1 MSAEHTVLHIFSTF
15 AAAGPQVRTVGLMTA
30 LGPDWKHRVV
40 AADGRL
46 DALEL
51 VPEGID
57 ATAGGSLGGVRS
69 ARRLLRD
76 LRPALLCT
84 YNWGSFD
91 AVLAARSLGLCNHLH
106 HEDGFNAD
114 EVPRRK
120 RRRAWAR
127 RWALGKA
134 HRVVVPSHVLE
145 DIAQREWGLTPP
157 RLVRVPNGVD
167 TERFC
172 PGNEGRDAL
181 RASLSI
187 PADALVVGAV
197 GHLRPVKRFEVLIR
211 ACGRLPRELTGA
223 GVHLLILGDGAE
235 RTALEREAADHA
247 PPGGRVHL
255 PGHHAD
261 LAPWYRAM
269 DVFAL
274 SSSSEQLPLSLLEAM
289 AAGLPVVATDVGD
302 LRVTLGPGLDGHL
315 VGAEGDCEGALAA
328 ELEVLLRSAN
338 ERQRLGAAGRE
349 RVREAFSEEAMV
361 SAYRGLYEAAAS
373 S

>member
-1 MSAEHTVLHIFSTF
+1 MSAERTVLHVFSTF
-15 AAAGPQVRTVGLMTA
+15 AAAGPQVRTVGLMAA
-30 LGPDWKHRVV
+30 LGPTWSHRVV

-51 VPEGID
+51 VPDGID
-57 ATAGGSLGGVRS
+57 ATDGGELGGVRS

-127 RWALGKA
+127 RLALGKA
-134 HRVVVPSHVLE
+134 HRVVVPSRALE
-145 DIAQREWGLTPP
+145 DIARAEWGLSAP
-157 RLVRVPNGVD
+157 RLVRIPNGVD
-167 TERFC
+167 TQRFC
-172 PGNEGRDAL
+172 PGSEGRDAL

-187 PADALVVGAV
+187 PADALVVGSV

-211 ACGRLPRELTGA
+211 ACAHLPRELAGA
-223 GVHLLILGDGAE
+223 GVHLLILGDGEQRA
-235 RTALEREAADHA
+235 ALEREAAGCA

-255 PGHHAD
+255 PGHRED

-274 SSSSEQLPLSLLEAM
+274 SSSSEQHPLSLLEAM
-289 AAGLPVVATDVGD
+289 ATGLPVSATDVGD

-328 ELEVLLRSAN
+328 QLEVLLRFAD

-349 RVREAFSEEAMV
+349 RVREAFSDEVML
-361 SAYRGLYEAAAS
+361 SAHRGLYEAAAS

>member
-1 MSAEHTVLHIFSTF
+1 MSGRRSVLHVFSTF
-15 AAAGPQVRTVGLMTA
+15 AAAGPQVRTVALMAA
-30 LGPDWKHRVV
+30 LGTDWSHRVV

-46 DALEL
+46 DALDL
-51 VPEGID
+51 IPGDVD
-57 ATAGGSLGGVRS
+57 ATGGGSVRGLRS

-76 LRPALLCT
+76 LQPDLLCT

-91 AVLAARSLGLCNHLH
+91 AVLAARSLGLRNHLH

-127 RWALGKA
+127 RLALGQA
-134 HRVVVPSHVLE
+134 HRVIVPSRVLE
-145 DIAQREWGLTPP
+145 GIAEREWGLTPP
-157 RLVRVPNGVD
+157 RLVRIPNGVD
-167 TERFC
+167 TERFR
-172 PGNEGRDAL
+172 PGSEERASL

-187 PADALVVGAV
+187 PKDALVIGSV

-211 ACGRLPRELTGA
+211 ACARLPRDVAGA

-235 RTALEREAADHA
+235 RSMLESEATGST
-247 PPGGRVHL
+247 PPGGAVHL
-255 PGHHAD
+255 PGHREE

-289 AAGLPVVATDVGD
+289 AAGLPVAATDVGD

-315 VGAEGDCEGALAA
+315 VPAQGDCESALAA
-328 ELEVLLRSAN
+328 ELEKLLRSAD
-338 ERQRLGAAGRE
+338 ERGRLGAAGRE
-349 RVREAFSEEAMV
+349 RVQRAFSEEAMV
-361 SAYRGLYEAAAS
+361 RAYRGLYEAATRS
-373 S
+373 